1 MIVGV
6 ITVVGLLVTRMPNLA
21 PMAMPERLELPEG
34 VSPAA
39 VTMGQG
45 FIAVVTEDDRILI
58 FGRDGSFLQEVAVV
72 PGATARPAPNVQP

>member
-21 PMAMPERLELPEG
+21 PMALPEQVDLPDG
-34 VSPAA
+34 VQPAA
-39 VTMGQG
+39 VTMGRD

-58 FGRDGSFLQEVAVV
+58 FGRDGVFRQEIALTT
-72 PGATARPAPNVQP
+72 GTNADALPNSQP